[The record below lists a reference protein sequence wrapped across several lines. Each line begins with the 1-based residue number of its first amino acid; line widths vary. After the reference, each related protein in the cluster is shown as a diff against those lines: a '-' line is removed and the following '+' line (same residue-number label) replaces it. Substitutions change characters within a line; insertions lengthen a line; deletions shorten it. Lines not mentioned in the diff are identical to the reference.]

1 MYADNITGYNMTN
14 EQRNKI
20 EILIPAMVA
29 IARPVGSMHSW
40 WQLINELQMIIE
52 GKKINMPVDY
62 YINEAEQYFTDDGLD
77 IPKYN

>member
-1 MYADNITGYNMTN
+1 MYANNITGYNMTN

-20 EILIPAMVA
+20 EVLIPAMVA

-40 WQLINELQMIIE
+40 WQLINELQMIND
-52 GKKINMPVDY
+52 GKQLSRPIDY
-62 YINEAEQYFTDDGLD
+62 YINEAEIYFSDSGLD

>member
-1 MYADNITGYNMTN
+1 MTN

-20 EILIPAMVA
+20 EILIKEMIA

-40 WQLINELQMIIE
+40 WELIIELQMLVN
-52 GKKINMPVDY
+52 GKHLNRPIDY
-62 YINEAEQYFTDDGLD
+62 YINEAERYFTNAGLD